1 MDSQNKAANEN
12 EQCYDRLIE
21 GVTYRVG
28 RMKFGKVKCVVAGEQ
43 KGVWISYGD
52 GNSLSDVIV

>member
-21 GVTYRVG
+21 GVTYHVG
-28 RMKFGKVKCVVAGEQ
+28 RMRFGKVKCAVAGEQ

-52 GNSLSDVIV
+52 GNSPSDVIV